1 MVDQVIDASDE
12 NTRPLT
18 QQERQVLQ
26 RHQQIRDN
34 HLAEAQKQQNILIE
48 LVTLIGGEGA
58 EVDLGEGTISLPADE
73 DKGDEGNE

>member
-34 HLAEAQKQQNILIE
+34 HLAEAQEQQNILIE

-58 EVDLGEGTISLPADE
+58 EVDLGEGTISLPVDE